1 MTANELQGL
10 LATLDDALAN
20 LDVNANACCMLG
32 ADCRMSRI
40 TLRVAQA
47 LKPQRD
53 VVREAYLRAVR
64 VEAMMEAE

>member
-10 LATLDDALAN
+10 LATLDQTVSALELDDPLDADA
-20 LDVNANACCMLG
+20 
-32 ADCRMSRI
+32 
-40 TLRVAQA
+40 VAKA

-64 VEAMMEAE
+64 VEAMAAE